1 MSEGSVSTEG
11 QMNFCS
17 TTNVES
23 SQSSSNSHSPVQI
36 SVTEPSET
44 VNTGDKLDNV
54 ESDETIVAKSD
65 QVMKEPHES
74 VSNGINSDLSE
85 SVISDEACS
94 TSQEHP
100 KPSIIVPESQSLSG
114 NNESESGENVELNKE
129 GESNVEENAEPTGPS
144 VDQSTDS
151 FDPCE
156 SVPCP
161 HVPSDD
167 KEPSVEDI
175 PSLDR
180 KSSYPVNKN
189 PFDSDSEDEEVASEG
204 RTDKAPPV
212 VQSTNPFGSDFEEE
226 EEEEV
231 AKPLPS
237 PQVYSQTL
245 FITF

>member
-1 MSEGSVSTEG
+1 MSEDSVSTEG

-54 ESDETIVAKSD
+54 ESDETIVTKSD
-65 QVMKEPHES
+65 QVCQPHES

-114 NNESESGENVELNKE
+114 NNESESAENIELNKE

-144 VDQSTDS
+144 VDQRADS

-156 SVPCP
+156 SVPSP
-161 HVPSDD
+161 LVPSDH

-189 PFDSDSEDEEVASEG
+189 PFDSDSEDEEVESEG
-204 RTDKAPPV
+204 RTEKAPPV

-245 FITF
+245 FIIF

>member
-1 MSEGSVSTEG
+1 MSEDSVSTEG

-44 VNTGDKLDNV
+44 VNTGDKLYNV

-74 VSNGINSDLSE
+74 ASNGINSDFSE

-114 NNESESGENVELNKE
+114 YNESESAENVELMPN
-129 GESNVEENAEPTGPS
+129 
-144 VDQSTDS
+144 
-151 FDPCE
+151 
-156 SVPCP
+156 
-161 HVPSDD
+161 
-167 KEPSVEDI
+167 
-175 PSLDR
+175 
-180 KSSYPVNKN
+180 
-189 PFDSDSEDEEVASEG
+189 
-204 RTDKAPPV
+204 
-212 VQSTNPFGSDFEEE
+212 
-226 EEEEV
+226 
-231 AKPLPS
+231 
-237 PQVYSQTL
+237 
-245 FITF
+245 

>member
-1 MSEGSVSTEG
+1 MSEDSVSTEG

-54 ESDETIVAKSD
+54 ESDETIVTKSD
-65 QVMKEPHES
+65 QVCQPHES

-114 NNESESGENVELNKE
+114 NNESESAENIELNKE
-129 GESNVEENAEPTGPS
+129 GESNVEESEEPTRPS
-144 VDQSTDS
+144 VDQSADS

-156 SVPCP
+156 SVPSP
-161 HVPSDD
+161 LVPSDH

-189 PFDSDSEDEEVASEG
+189 PFDSDSEDEEVESEG
-204 RTDKAPPV
+204 RTEKAPPV
-212 VQSTNPFGSDFEEE
+212 VQSTNPFGSDFEEEE

-245 FITF
+245 FIIF